1 MFSEINQAQKD
12 NYYLVLLRS
21 GILESKLRNSRMVV
35 TTLLGGLEVGKMKTH
50 WSKSTDV
57 QILVKF

>member
-12 NYYLVLLRS
+12 NYYLVLPRS

-35 TTLLGGLEVGKMKTH
+35 TMLPGGLEVGK
-50 WSKSTDV
+50 
-57 QILVKF
+57 